1 MGGRSPTAP
10 CGGGGGCE
18 VRCVDQLSEGC
29 GPNLAFVLTSPLPPP
44 QVVVATP
51 RQLESLIRIS
61 EALARMRLSEEVT
74 KADVEEAV
82 RLWYTAMS
90 GSAASSDGNID
101 MDNIF
106 TGATTAARQAQKQLP
121 DELRA
126 LLQGEGRGGGQYMAV
141 QYSTYRYKYEE
152 AAAQQ
157 AAKVSIVT
165 SECLGGTHC
174 SSDTPPLPHFLTL
187 QVPAPA
193 P

>member
-1 MGGRSPTAP
+1 M
-10 CGGGGGCE
+10 
-18 VRCVDQLSEGC
+18 
-29 GPNLAFVLTSPLPPP
+29 
-44 QVVVATP
+44 ATP

-126 LLQGEGRGGGQYMAV
+126 LLQGEGGGGRRAVHGSTIQYISV
-141 QYSTYRYKYEE
+141 
-152 AAAQQ
+152 
-157 AAKVSIVT
+157 
-165 SECLGGTHC
+165 
-174 SSDTPPLPHFLTL
+174 
-187 QVPAPA
+187 
-193 P
+193 